1 MLKHYRNKFVAH
13 RAEPDPDKRIPELED
28 LLTISGRVAFML
40 AQLATGAGHQINQKE
55 LDSYGH
61 YLSAQAFW
69 KPWRPDHLK

>member
-40 AQLATGAGHQINQKE
+40 AQLATGAGHQIDQKE
-55 LDSYGH
+55 LDS
-61 YLSAQAFW
+61 W
-69 KPWRPDHLK
+69 